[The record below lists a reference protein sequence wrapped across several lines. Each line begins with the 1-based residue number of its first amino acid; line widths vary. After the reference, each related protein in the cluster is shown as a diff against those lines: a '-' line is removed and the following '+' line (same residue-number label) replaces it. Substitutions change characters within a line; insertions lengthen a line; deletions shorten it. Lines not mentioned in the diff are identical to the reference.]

1 MVLTASST
9 LLYLEL
15 WDNWEPDKHGLS
27 LSNEEAD
34 EPYLG
39 YGLQLKL
46 EAYFEDVQRTG
57 KEPGESSRHTASHQT
72 VLHRLPATIESCMV
86 YT

>member
-46 EAYFEDVQRTG
+46 EAYFEDVQGTG
-57 KEPGESSRHTASHQT
+57 KEPGESSRHTASH
-72 VLHRLPATIESCMV
+72 
-86 YT
+86 